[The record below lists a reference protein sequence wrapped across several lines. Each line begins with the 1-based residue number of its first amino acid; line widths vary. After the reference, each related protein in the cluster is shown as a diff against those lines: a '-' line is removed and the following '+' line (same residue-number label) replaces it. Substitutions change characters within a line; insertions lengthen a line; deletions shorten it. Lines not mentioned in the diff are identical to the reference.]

1 MRESKFLIFT
11 RYNNNNNNNVIGRA
25 YTLFFWYIG
34 NVCDLEKVIQLQE
47 SCVNNTREF
56 LTREW
61 EKKFDSLA
69 VLKLFLSS
77 FLPRFSIVE
86 ESRYPWS
93 GGALSSAILLLF
105 FTLALTRAHVFLTLA
120 NRIRAKI
127 RERVRKRR
135 VSDVYIIPDDSL
147 HDDIIRASME
157 RIIENRSNN
166 YPIEEQRELE
176 EERHTEDS
184 IIDSNKNFFS
194 KSLILIPRKRDF
206 PLHILYSFTVS
217 QEEEEKEEEEERR
230 KRNRNRHFTEMRR
243 CTNKA
248 EIRGACYLF
257 SQGGVRR
264 GSFYIIAE
272 TRFQVWL
279 PLESADFGRFDL
291 VFLGCK
297 RNDRA
302 ERERERETADFHTT
316 T

>member
-11 RYNNNNNNNVIGRA
+11 RYNNNNNVIGRA
-25 YTLFFWYIG
+25 YTLFFWCIG
-34 NVCDLEKVIQLQE
+34 SVCDLEKVIQLQE

-166 YPIEEQRELE
+166 YPILRTKGIRGRASHGGFDHRFEQ
-176 EERHTEDS
+176 
-184 IIDSNKNFFS
+184 KFFFRN
-194 KSLILIPRKRDF
+194 LLFLFHANGIF
-206 PLHILYSFTVS
+206 HCTYCTVS
-217 QEEEEKEEEEERR
+217 QFYKRKKRR
-230 KRNRNRHFTEMRR
+230 KRKKKEEKGIEIDILPRWEGVPTRQKSEERVIFSLRAGWGGARFISSQKHVFR
-243 CTNKA
+243 CD
-248 EIRGACYLF
+248 Y
-257 SQGGVRR
+257 
-264 GSFYIIAE
+264 
-272 TRFQVWL
+272 
-279 PLESADFGRFDL
+279 P
-291 VFLGCK
+291 
-297 RNDRA
+297 
-302 ERERERETADFHTT
+302 
-316 T
+316 

>member
-34 NVCDLEKVIQLQE
+34 SVCDLEKVIQLQE

-166 YPIEEQRELE
+166 YPILRTKGIRGRASHGGFDHRFEQKFFFETSYSYSTQTGFSTA
-176 EERHTEDS
+176 HTVQ
-184 IIDSNKNFFS
+184 F
-194 KSLILIPRKRDF
+194 
-206 PLHILYSFTVS
+206 HSFTRGRR
-217 QEEEEKEEEEERR
+217 EGRGRR
-230 KRNRNRHFTEMRR
+230 KKKKE
-243 CTNKA
+243 
-248 EIRGACYLF
+248 
-257 SQGGVRR
+257 
-264 GSFYIIAE
+264 
-272 TRFQVWL
+272 
-279 PLESADFGRFDL
+279 
-291 VFLGCK
+291 
-297 RNDRA
+297 
-302 ERERERETADFHTT
+302 
-316 T
+316 

>member
-25 YTLFFWYIG
+25 YTLFFWCIG
-34 NVCDLEKVIQLQE
+34 SVCDLEKVIQLQE
-47 SCVNNTREF
+47 SCVNNTREGM
-56 LTREW
+56 RE
-61 EKKFDSLA
+61 KIRFPFA

-184 IIDSNKNFFS
+184 IIDSNKNFFFETS
-194 KSLILIPRKRDF
+194 YSYSTQTGF
-206 PLHILYSFTVS
+206 STAHTVQFHSFTRGRR
-217 QEEEEKEEEEERR
+217 EGRGRR
-230 KRNRNRHFTEMRR
+230 KKKKE
-243 CTNKA
+243 
-248 EIRGACYLF
+248 
-257 SQGGVRR
+257 
-264 GSFYIIAE
+264 
-272 TRFQVWL
+272 
-279 PLESADFGRFDL
+279 
-291 VFLGCK
+291 
-297 RNDRA
+297 
-302 ERERERETADFHTT
+302 
-316 T
+316 

>member
-1 MRESKFLIFT
+1 M
-11 RYNNNNNNNVIGRA
+11 
-25 YTLFFWYIG
+25 
-34 NVCDLEKVIQLQE
+34 
-47 SCVNNTREF
+47 
-56 LTREW
+56 
-61 EKKFDSLA
+61 
-69 VLKLFLSS
+69 
-77 FLPRFSIVE
+77 
-86 ESRYPWS
+86 
-93 GGALSSAILLLF
+93 SSAILLLF

-184 IIDSNKNFFS
+184 IIDSNKNFFFRN
-194 KSLILIPRKRDF
+194 LLFLFHANGIF
-206 PLHILYSFTVS
+206 HCTYCTVS
-217 QEEEEKEEEEERR
+217 QFHKRKKRR
-230 KRNRNRHFTEMRR
+230 KRKKKEEKGIEIDDFTEMRR

-272 TRFQVWL
+272 TRFQV
-279 PLESADFGRFDL
+279 
-291 VFLGCK
+291 
-297 RNDRA
+297 
-302 ERERERETADFHTT
+302 
-316 T
+316 

>member
-1 MRESKFLIFT
+1 M
-11 RYNNNNNNNVIGRA
+11 
-25 YTLFFWYIG
+25 
-34 NVCDLEKVIQLQE
+34 
-47 SCVNNTREF
+47 
-56 LTREW
+56 
-61 EKKFDSLA
+61 
-69 VLKLFLSS
+69 
-77 FLPRFSIVE
+77 
-86 ESRYPWS
+86 
-93 GGALSSAILLLF
+93 SSAILLLF

-184 IIDSNKNFFS
+184 IIDSNKNFFFRN
-194 KSLILIPRKRDF
+194 LLFLFHANGIF
-206 PLHILYSFTVS
+206 HCTYCTVS

-272 TRFQVWL
+272 TRFQV
-279 PLESADFGRFDL
+279 
-291 VFLGCK
+291 
-297 RNDRA
+297 
-302 ERERERETADFHTT
+302 
-316 T
+316 

>member
-11 RYNNNNNNNVIGRA
+11 RYDNNNNVIGRA
-25 YTLFFWYIG
+25 YTLFFWCIG
-34 NVCDLEKVIQLQE
+34 SVRDLEKVIQLQE

-176 EERHTEDS
+176 EERRTEDS
-184 IIDSNKNFFS
+184 IIDSNKNFFFRN
-194 KSLILIPRKRDF
+194 LLFLFHANGIF
-206 PLHILYSFTVS
+206 HCTYCTVS
-217 QEEEEKEEEEERR
+217 QFHKRKKRR
-230 KRNRNRHFTEMRR
+230 KRKKKEEKGIEIDILPRWEGVPTRQKSEERVIFSLRAGWGGARFISSQKHVFR
-243 CTNKA
+243 CD
-248 EIRGACYLF
+248 Y
-257 SQGGVRR
+257 
-264 GSFYIIAE
+264 
-272 TRFQVWL
+272 
-279 PLESADFGRFDL
+279 P
-291 VFLGCK
+291 
-297 RNDRA
+297 
-302 ERERERETADFHTT
+302 
-316 T
+316 